1 MSITCEYR
9 GSKETNLK
17 YFRGSDWIKTS
28 DKLIF
33 NPDAEALADKIPGK
47 VDENLCLHVSAPFEE
62 RSLLPSTKGFDAV
75 KANVGSV

>member
-1 MSITCEYR
+1 MADVTREV
-9 GSKETNLK
+9 NK
-17 YFRGSDWIKTS
+17 YL
-28 DKLIF
+28 DKISLLQ
-33 NPDAEALADKIPGK
+33 NQKDELRKSREALADKIPGK